1 MKNLAKNF
9 FYQSIFQLTKILIPI
24 ITVPIVSKALG
35 PQGIGMYNYSFSIA
49 QYFVLLGGLGVSLY
63 GNREIALKWHKK
75 EDISKTFWEIFIFK
89 AVITLIALFLYFILI
104 LFLDNKEFFL
114 VQSIIILSVLFDI
127 SWFFMGI
134 EDFKKTSMINLVV
147 QIITFICILLFVKT
161 TNDAIVYTFI
171 QAAGM
176 LLSQVFVWLFVKEYI
191 HLEKISLRKSMA
203 HIKGS
208 IEYFI
213 PQVAIMFYTNINKTI
228 LGIFLGSAAVGYFS
242 NSLQLNNVFITVITT
257 IDIVLLPHMSGLFAK
272 NNISKIVDLMKN
284 TLHLQLFFSIPIMF
298 GILTVYDKLIPWF
311 FGEKFVFINKVVP
324 FFSILIVIIPL
335 GMAISRQYLMP
346 VGKVREYNKSVLVG
360 AVINILLNLL
370 LLPTIGFFGVV
381 IANIAAEIFVT
392 LIRTRSFLK
401 DTSFK
406 FNIKKIIV
414 FILSAV
420 IMCLVTR
427 YITKNMSATVIT
439 NLIQLVIAV
448 PIYFLLTALLK
459 QNPII
464 PLLKRI
470 KSN

>member
-1 MKNLAKNF
+1 MRNLAKNF
-9 FYQSIFQLTKILIPI
+9 FYQTIFQLTKILIPI

-75 EDISKTFWEIFIFK
+75 ENISKTFWEIFIFK
-89 AVITLIALFLYFILI
+89 TVSTLIALFLYFTLV

-114 VQSIIILSVLFDI
+114 VQSIIIVSVLFDI

-147 QIITFICILLFVKT
+147 QIITFVCILLFVRT
-161 TNDAIVYTFI
+161 TNDAIVYTLI
-171 QAAGM
+171 QAVGM
-176 LLSQVFVWLFVKEYI
+176 FLSQVFVWLFLKEYI
-191 HLEKISLRKSMA
+191 HLEKINLRKSMA

-272 NNISKIVDLMKN
+272 NNTSKIVDLMKN

-311 FGEKFVFINKVVP
+311 FGERFAFINTVVP
-324 FFSILIVIIPL
+324 FFSILIVVIPL
-335 GMAISRQYLMP
+335 GMSISRQYLMP

-360 AVINILLNLL
+360 AAINILLNLL

-392 LIRTRSFLK
+392 LIRSRSFLK
-401 DTSFK
+401 DTRFK
-406 FNIKKIIV
+406 FDIKKIIV

-420 IMCLVTR
+420 MMCVVTR
-427 YITKNMSATVIT
+427 YITKNMTATVIT

-448 PIYFLLTALLK
+448 PIYFLLTALFK

-464 PLLKRI
+464 PLIKRLKA
-470 KSN
+470 K

>member
-49 QYFVLLGGLGVSLY
+49 QYFVLIGGLGVSLY

-89 AVITLIALFLYFILI
+89 AVITLIALLLYFTLI
-104 LFLDNKEFFL
+104 IFIDNKEFFL

-171 QAAGM
+171 QAVGM
-176 LLSQVFVWLFVKEYI
+176 LLSQVFVWLFVKEYV
-191 HLEKISLRKSMA
+191 HLEKFSFRKSMA

-311 FGEKFVFINKVVP
+311 FGEKFIFINKVVP

-406 FNIKKIIV
+406 FNIQKIIV

-427 YITKNMSATVIT
+427 YITKNMAATVIT

-464 PLLKRI
+464 PLIKKL

>member
-63 GNREIALKWHKK
+63 GNREIALKWHKR

-89 AVITLIALFLYFILI
+89 TIITLIALLLYFTLI
-104 LFLDNKEFFL
+104 IFLDNKEFFL

-134 EDFKKTSMINLVV
+134 EDFKKTSMINLAV
-147 QIITFICILLFVKT
+147 QIITFICIILFVKT

-171 QAAGM
+171 QAVGM

-191 HLEKISLRKSMA
+191 HLEKFSFKKSMT

-242 NSLQLNNVFITVITT
+242 NSLQLNNIFITVITT

-272 NNISKIVDLMKN
+272 NNISKIVDLMKI
-284 TLHLQLFFSIPIMF
+284 TLHFQLFLSIPIMF

-311 FGEKFVFINKVVP
+311 FGDQFAFINKVVP
-324 FFSILIVIIPL
+324 LFSILIVVIPL
-335 GMAISRQYLMP
+335 GMSISRQYLMP

-360 AVINILLNLL
+360 AIINILLNLL

-381 IANIAAEIFVT
+381 IANIVAEIFVT
-392 LIRTRSFLK
+392 LIRSRSYLK

-406 FNIKKIIV
+406 FDIKKIIA
-414 FILSAV
+414 FIFSAI
-420 IMCLVTR
+420 IMCIVTR
-427 YITKNMSATVIT
+427 YITKNLTATATT
-439 NLIQLVIAV
+439 NLIQLVIAA
-448 PIYFLLTALLK
+448 PLYFLLTTILK

-464 PLLKRI
+464 PLIKKLKT
-470 KSN
+470 N

>member
-104 LFLDNKEFFL
+104 IFIDNKEFFL

-420 IMCLVTR
+420 IMCLVAR

-464 PLLKRI
+464 LLLKRI